1 MLDMTAVITAREV
14 TRAYRGDGT
23 VHPAVRGVSLE
34 VQRGEFV
41 AIMGQ
46 SGSGKST
53 LLNLLGGIDR
63 PDAGEVWV
71 EGVRLDRASETQLA
85 KFRRRH
91 VGIVFQFFNLIH
103 NLDVMANIELPALL
117 AGQPARAVR
126 ERARELLAAVDL
138 THVAHKMPGQ
148 LSGGQRQR
156 VAICRALINRPAV
169 LLADEPT
176 GALDLESGLAVM
188 RLFRQV
194 HSDGQTIVMVTHD
207 AKVAGHAGRILT
219 MQDGR
224 IVAETR
230 PSAEAGSRLAEMLL
244 GKRGTTV

>member
-1 MLDMTAVITAREV
+1 MNVVSVQAVSRSYGA
-14 TRAYRGDGT
+14 DGAP
-23 VHPAVRGVSLE
+23 VRAVREVSLE
-34 VQRGEFV
+34 VARGEFV

-53 LLNLLGGIDR
+53 LLNLIGGIDR
-63 PDAGEVWV
+63 PDAGEVRV
-71 EGVRLDRASETQLA
+71 EGVRIDAQSETALA

-103 NLDVMANIELPALL
+103 NLDVQANIELPGLL
-117 AGQPARAVR
+117 AGTRSADVSARAR
-126 ERARELLAAVDL
+126 TLMDATGIADLAR
-138 THVAHKMPGQ
+138 KMPGQ

-156 VAICRALINRPAV
+156 VAICRALINQPTL

-176 GALDLESGLAVM
+176 GALDQESGQGVM

-194 HSDGQTIVMVTHD
+194 HSNGQTIVMVTHD
-207 AKVAGHAGRILT
+207 PKVAAHAGRILT

-224 IVAETR
+224 LAGETR
-230 PSAEAGSRLAEMLL
+230 GADRPGERLIEQIL
-244 GKRGTTV
+244 GGRRTNG